1 MPGIARKNGVDT
13 VASPDGTGVGCGSPT
28 TQATDVGS
36 DDVIVNGIGAVR
48 ESDAMNTHPGP
59 GCSPHAPTLSTF
71 SSTVYVNGKRV
82 GRLGD
87 AYNGHVITSA
97 SSDVIAG

>member
-1 MPGIARKNGVDT
+1 MPGIARKGGVDS
-13 VASPDGTGVGCGSPT
+13 VASPDGTGDNCASPT

-36 DDVIVNGIGAVR
+36 DDVIVNGSGVVR
-48 ESDAMNTHPGP
+48 ASDPMNSHPAP
-59 GCSPHAPTLSTF
+59 GCAPHSPTLSSF
-71 SSTVYVNGKRV
+71 SSTVIVNGKGV

-87 AYNGHVITSA
+87 SYNGHVITSA